1 MDNDD
6 LARYVK
12 KPVKIAKN
20 HMIEPNKRSR
30 SKTEDAMANAKT
42 NAKTVCLLGNEELFF
57 DGISKRTRC
66 ITNGRGLK

>member
-1 MDNDD
+1 
-6 LARYVK
+6 
-12 KPVKIAKN
+12 
-20 HMIEPNKRSR
+20 MIEPNKRSR
-30 SKTEDAMANAKT
+30 SKTEDAMA

>member
-1 MDNDD
+1 
-6 LARYVK
+6 
-12 KPVKIAKN
+12 
-20 HMIEPNKRSR
+20 MIEPNKRSR